1 MSRQL
6 EAAAAAV
13 YVRQRPCHNSGSVM
27 TRCFYYVLLN
37 DVRKRGL
44 TFLLRFEMGYLF
56 MIGKGKELDTFR
68 IDIGTLQLFYNFR
81 LLIEWQ

>member
-6 EAAAAAV
+6 EAAAAV

-56 MIGKGKELDTFR
+56 TIGKGKELDTFG
-68 IDIGTLQLFYNFR
+68 IGMLQLFYNFR
-81 LLIEWQ
+81 LLIEWY